1 MTWLIKNKALP
12 WVYDSI
18 ERVIMNIETLPQRV
32 LVSAAS
38 SGIGKATACA
48 FQLAGA
54 QVAICAR
61 GEERLTEAQQE
72 IEATTGK
79 PVLAFVVDLSVAAD
93 ISNMMDELLGQWGAV
108 DVLVNNAGGP
118 PPGNHESIN
127 DEQWGA
133 AFDLTLRSAVRLT
146 NLVLPGM
153 KASGGG
159 RIINLS
165 SYSVKQPMEAMLLSN
180 SLRLAALGWAKTL
193 SNEVG
198 QHNILVNTICTGWT
212 QTQRVDQLL
221 EVRADQQGL
230 DPSELANQLISKIP
244 LRRLAQPTEIAA
256 VALFLASPAA
266 SYITGAAIPVDGG
279 CAQMI

>member
-1 MTWLIKNKALP
+1 MST
-12 WVYDSI
+12 DTS
-18 ERVIMNIETLPQRV
+18 TQRV

-61 GEERLTEAQQE
+61 GEEQLKEAQQE
-72 IEATTGK
+72 IEAKTGK
-79 PVLAFVVDLSVAAD
+79 PVLAFIADLSVAAD
-93 ISNMMDELLGQWGAV
+93 IGNMMDDLLGQWGTV
-108 DVLVNNAGGP
+108 DVLINNAGGP
-118 PPGNHESIN
+118 PSGNHDSIN

-165 SYSVKQPMEAMLLSN
+165 SYSVKQPMDSMLLSN

-198 QHNILVNTICTGWT
+198 QYNILVNTICTGWT

-221 EVRADQQGL
+221 EVRADAQGV
-230 DPSELANQLISKIP
+230 DPRELANQIISKIP
-244 LRRLAQPTEIAA
+244 LQRLAQPEEIAA

-279 CAQMI
+279 CAQTV